1 MSKCIR
7 VHYYAQLRDAI
18 KTAEEDIFL
27 QLPILEKE
35 ILEILATR
43 HPKQR
48 DLLFASRVAVN
59 EGYVDTDVHL
69 EGFTEI
75 DIISPVSGG

>member
-1 MSKCIR
+1 MPQCIK

-18 KTAEEDIFL
+18 NTAEEDISM

-35 ILEILATR
+35 ILELLAR
-43 HPKQR
+43 RYPKQR

-59 EGYVDTDVHL
+59 EGYVNTNVHL